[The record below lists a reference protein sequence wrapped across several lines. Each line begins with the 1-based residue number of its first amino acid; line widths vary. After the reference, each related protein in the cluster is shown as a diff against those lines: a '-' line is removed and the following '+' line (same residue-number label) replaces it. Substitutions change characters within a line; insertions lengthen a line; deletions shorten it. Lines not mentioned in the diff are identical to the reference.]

1 MPTSARW
8 AVWVPLRRGR
18 HPRRPAN
25 RRGVRNVRAAAPC
38 GAPPG
43 NAGGGKPPPYGR
55 QSASFVG
62 ADIIRPPSPY
72 RKLLP
77 KLNSACFP
85 KRADAF
91 GSPAGGFHILGGSKF
106 RLRQGFA
113 GRNAWTPHGGGSLRS
128 QEQAGRHYRKLL
140 PKLNSACF
148 PKRAGAFGSP
158 AGGFHIL
165 GGSKSRLRQG
175 FAGRNAWTPHGGG
188 SLRSQEQAGRRYRKL
203 LPKLNSACSLVS
215 SPMV

>member
-1 MPTSARW
+1 MITVLQLDEQFGGGAHE
-8 AVWVPLRRGR
+8 RRGR
-18 HPRRPAN
+18 AGGHTGPPLHAKMETRPPGVATHLFCKGRCPHRPAG
-25 RRGVRNVRAAAPC
+25 RCEYRSVGAGIPDGPPTGAGC
-38 GAPPG
+38 GTSGRPRPAGRLPEMP
-43 NAGGGKPPPYGR
+43 AGGNPPPYGR

-62 ADIIRPPSPY
+62 ADIIRPPCP
-72 RKLLP
+72 
-77 KLNSACFP
+77 
-85 KRADAF
+85 
-91 GSPAGGFHILGGSKF
+91 
-106 RLRQGFA
+106 
-113 GRNAWTPHGGGSLRS
+113 
-128 QEQAGRHYRKLL
+128 YRKLL

-165 GGSKSRLRQG
+165 GGSKFRLRQG
-175 FAGRNAWTPHGGG
+175 FAGRNAWTPHSGG